1 MGDRKIACGHLRNRH
16 EVIQLL
22 QNLSAGHQLMGRG
35 IGWVDVHLLASAK
48 LSGYALWTLDR
59 RLAVIALGAG
69 GDGGL
74 SRRLSWRFRQ
84 GSRAAPG
91 FGPGPAG
98 RHWIEP
104 QALHP
109 KSWSKAHAYK
119 HYRLAQSEHLSP
131 MTSLSV
137 FLSRMVTSL
146 ASTHPA
152 DLESIHS
159 THGDAGAHRQSL
171 LSAAVCSS
179 PVFPSPAVQ
188 PAAR

>member
-1 MGDRKIACGHLRNRH
+1 V
-16 EVIQLL
+16 VIGPP
-22 QNLSAGHQLMGRG
+22 AGRQRPG
-35 IGWVDVHLLASAK
+35 V
-48 LSGYALWTLDR
+48 
-59 RLAVIALGAG
+59 G

-74 SRRLSWRFRQ
+74 SCRLSWRFRQ

-119 HYRLAQSEHLSP
+119 HYRLAPSEHLSP

-152 DLESIHS
+152 DLKSIHS